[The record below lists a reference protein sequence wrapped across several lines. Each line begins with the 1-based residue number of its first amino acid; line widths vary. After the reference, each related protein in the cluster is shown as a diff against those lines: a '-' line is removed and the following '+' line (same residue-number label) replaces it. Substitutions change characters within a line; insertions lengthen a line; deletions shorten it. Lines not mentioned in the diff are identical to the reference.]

1 MYSINKRLIEIC
13 SGVWMPLMCDVV
25 LQAEVG
31 FDLHTPAG
39 SSLGRVA
46 VAAGAAWGGMPL
58 VWGMS
63 PCRCVCGMCGH
74 CHQLSELCCPFPSLA
89 QRMAVPSCAPNTQR
103 TVLCWGHQGIWA
115 GTGVSG
121 QALRYLGRHWA
132 HPDTGCAGGTA
143 DKWGMALPLLR
154 WEGGAEARAQC
165 SHGESASSTSA
176 GVIWEKAG
184 CRLVVGGCGC
194 RQLGGGC
201 GVGGSWVVLEET
213 WNVTN
218 QCLFHSY
225 LSHMH
230 FKAFTIWDDAG
241 RTNNE
246 CRQSLNWLYTQIHIL
261 FWKTTLPLT
270 LIGNHRSPCNID
282 GPLWN
287 WC

>member
-1 MYSINKRLIEIC
+1 MWYSRQRWVLIC
-13 SGVWMPLMCDVV
+13 TL
-25 LQAEVG
+25 LQAAPWGEWRWLLGLPGEESHSCGEWVPADVCVG
-31 FDLHTPAG
+31 CAG
-39 SSLGRVA
+39 TAIS
-46 VAAGAAWGGMPL
+46 
-58 VWGMS
+58 
-63 PCRCVCGMCGH
+63 C
-74 CHQLSELCCPFPSLA
+74 Q
-89 QRMAVPSCAPNTQR
+89 SCAAHFPPLHRGWQCPAVLR
-103 TVLCWGHQGIWA
+103 THRELFSA
-115 GTGVSG
+115 EGTGVSG
-121 QALRYLGRHWA
+121 QALGYLGRHWGIWA
-132 HPDTGCAGGTA
+132 GTGHTQTQAVLEGQQTNEAWHCHCYAG
-143 DKWGMALPLLR
+143 KEELKP
-154 WEGGAEARAQC
+154 EP
-165 SHGESASSTSA
+165 SAAMEKVPPSTSA